1 MNFEFI
7 YIIAHYYLIQQF
19 MMWLIALPLIGIL
32 IFLSSFFAAAEMAFV
47 SIDRIKVREESVKGN
62 RNAILLE
69 KLLESPDEVVSAIV
83 VCNNLVNITASI
95 LAGTVAMHLLGNIGM
110 GIATA
115 VMTSLI
121 VIFGEVIPKAFG
133 INNAQFAF
141 KVSRHI
147 HLIRTIFYPIVKAFT
162 VISDAFLKLM
172 GKEKRGKLIVTEEEI
187 KTMMDL
193 GVQNGTIKKD
203 EQELVEEIFDFD
215 ETEAKEIYIPIK
227 QIVGLQENNTLGEL
241 INKSIKTGH
250 SRFPVYKQNK
260 TDIVGMVHVK
270 DALLKDE
277 NLSLKEIMRE
287 ILKIPAKMKAD
298 DVLRKMQRMKMH
310 MAVIQ
315 SKEGKIIGLVTM
327 EDLLE
332 TIFGEIRDEHD
343 IK

>member
-1 MNFEFI
+1 
-7 YIIAHYYLIQQF
+7 
-19 MMWLIALPLIGIL
+19 MWLIALPVIALLIL
-32 IFLSSFFAAAEMAFV
+32 LSSFFAAAEMAFV
-47 SIDRIKVREESVKGN
+47 SIDRIKVREESVKGK

-69 KLLESPDEVVSAIV
+69 KLLESPDEVVSAVV

-95 LAGTVAMHLLGNIGM
+95 LAGTMAADLLGNIGV

-121 VIFGEVIPKAFG
+121 VIFGEVIPKAYG
-133 INNAQFAF
+133 INNEQFAF
-141 KVSRHI
+141 KVSKHLL
-147 HLIRTIFYPIVKAFT
+147 LIRTIFYPIVKAFT
-162 VISDAFLKLM
+162 VISDAFLNIM

-187 KTMMDL
+187 KTMMDF

-203 EQELVEEIFDFD
+203 EQELVEEIFEFD
-215 ETEAKEIYIPIK
+215 ETEAKEVYVPVK
-227 QIVGLQENNTLGEL
+227 QMVGLQENNTLEEL

-250 SRFPVYKQNK
+250 SRFPCYRENK
-260 TDIVGMVHVK
+260 EDIEGMVHVK
-270 DALLKDE
+270 DALLKDK
-277 NLSLKEIMRE
+277 NMQVKEIMRE
-287 ILKIPAKMKAD
+287 IIKIPPKMKVD

-332 TIFGEIRDEHD
+332 EIFGEIRDEHD
-343 IK
+343 IT

>member
-1 MNFEFI
+1 MS
-7 YIIAHYYLIQQF
+7 
-19 MMWLIALPLIGIL
+19 WLIALPVIGLLIL
-32 IFLSSFFAAAEMAFV
+32 LSSFFAAAEMAFV
-47 SIDRIKVREESVKGN
+47 SIDRIKVREESVKGKK
-62 RNAILLE
+62 NAILLE
-69 KLLESPDEVVSAIV
+69 KLLESPDEVVSAVV

-95 LAGTVAMHLLGNIGM
+95 LAGTIATYLLGNIGL

-121 VIFGEVIPKAFG
+121 VIFGEVIPKAYG

-141 KVSRHI
+141 KVSKYL

-162 VISDAFLKLM
+162 VISDAFLKIM

-187 KTMMDL
+187 KTLMDF

-215 ETEAKEIYIPIK
+215 ETEAKEVYVPVK
-227 QIVGLQENNTLGEL
+227 QMVGLWENDTVEEL

-250 SRFPVYKQNK
+250 SRFPIYMGNK
-260 TDIVGMVHVK
+260 EEIAGMVHVK
-270 DALLKDE
+270 DSLLKDK
-277 NLSLKEIMRE
+277 NMPVKEIMRE
-287 ILKIPAKMKAD
+287 IIKIPPKMKVD

-327 EDLLE
+327 EDLIE
-332 TIFGEIRDEHD
+332 EIFGEIQDEHD

>member
-1 MNFEFI
+1 
-7 YIIAHYYLIQQF
+7 
-19 MMWLIALPLIGIL
+19 MWLIALPVIALLIL
-32 IFLSSFFAAAEMAFV
+32 LSSFFAAAEMAFV
-47 SIDRIKVREESVKGN
+47 SIDRIKVREESVKGKK
-62 RNAILLE
+62 NAILLE
-69 KLLESPDEVVSAIV
+69 KLLESPDEVVSAVV

-95 LAGTVAMHLLGNIGM
+95 LAGTIATYLLGNIGL

-115 VMTSLI
+115 IMTSLI
-121 VIFGEVIPKAFG
+121 VIFGEVIPKAYG

-141 KVSRHI
+141 KVSKYL

-162 VISDAFLKLM
+162 VISDAFLKIM

-187 KTMMDL
+187 KTLMDL

-215 ETEAKEIYIPIK
+215 ETEAKEVYVPVK
-227 QIVGLQENNTLGEL
+227 QILGLQENDTVEEL

-250 SRFPVYKQNK
+250 SRFPIYMGNK
-260 TDIVGMVHVK
+260 EEIAGMVHVK
-270 DALLKDE
+270 DALLKDK
-277 NLSLKEIMRE
+277 NMPVKEIMRE
-287 ILKIPAKMKAD
+287 IIKIPPKMKVD

-327 EDLLE
+327 EDLIE
-332 TIFGEIRDEHD
+332 EIFGEIQDEHD
-343 IK
+343 IT

>member
-1 MNFEFI
+1 
-7 YIIAHYYLIQQF
+7 
-19 MMWLIALPLIGIL
+19 MMWLIALPVIGLL

-47 SIDRIKVREESVKGN
+47 SIDRIRVREESVKGK

-69 KLLESPDEVVSAIV
+69 KLLESPDEVVSAVV

-95 LAGTVAMHLLGNIGM
+95 LAGTTAMYLLGNIGV

-121 VIFGEVIPKAFG
+121 IIFGEVIPKAFG

-141 KVSRHI
+141 NVAGYLQ
-147 HLIRTIFYPIVKAFT
+147 LIKTIFYPVVKAFAA
-162 VISDAFLKLM
+162 ISDAFLKIL

-187 KTMMDL
+187 KTLMDL
-193 GVQNGTIKKD
+193 GVKNGTIKKD
-203 EQELVEEIFDFD
+203 EQKLVEEIFVFD
-215 ETEAKEIYIPIK
+215 ETEAKEVYVPVEH
-227 QIVGLQENNTLGEL
+227 IVGLQENNTLEEL

-250 SRFPVYKQNK
+250 SRFPVYKENK
-260 TDIVGMVHVK
+260 ADIVGMVHVK

-277 NLSLKEIMRE
+277 NISVKEIMRE
-287 ILKIPAKMKAD
+287 IILIPAKMKVD
-298 DVLRKMQRMKMH
+298 DVLRKMQRMKMQ

-327 EDLLE
+327 EDLIE
-332 TIFGEIRDEHD
+332 KIFGEIRDEHD

>member
-1 MNFEFI
+1 
-7 YIIAHYYLIQQF
+7 
-19 MMWLIALPLIGIL
+19 MWLIALPVIGLL

-47 SIDRIKVREESVKGN
+47 SIDRIKVREESVKGKK
-62 RNAILLE
+62 NAILLE
-69 KLLESPDEVVSAIV
+69 KLLESPDEVVSAVV

-95 LAGTVAMHLLGNIGM
+95 LAGTIAMYLLGNIGV

-121 VIFGEVIPKAFG
+121 IIFGEVIPKAYG
-133 INNAQFAF
+133 INNEQFAF
-141 KVSRHI
+141 KVSRHL

-162 VISDAFLKLM
+162 AISDAFLKML

-187 KTMMDL
+187 KTLMDL

-203 EQELVEEIFDFD
+203 EQELVEEIFEFD
-215 ETEAKEIYIPIK
+215 ETEAKEVYVPVK
-227 QIVGLQENNTLGEL
+227 QIVGLQENNTLEEL

-250 SRFPVYKQNK
+250 SRFPVYMENK
-260 TDIVGMVHVK
+260 EDIEGMVHVK
-270 DALLKDE
+270 DALLKDK
-277 NLSLKEIMRE
+277 NIPVKEIMRE
-287 ILKIPAKMKAD
+287 IIKISPKMKVD
-298 DVLRKMQRMKMH
+298 DVLRKMQRMKMQ

-327 EDLLE
+327 EDLIE
-332 TIFGEIRDEHD
+332 KIFGEIRDEHD

>member
-1 MNFEFI
+1 
-7 YIIAHYYLIQQF
+7 
-19 MMWLIALPLIGIL
+19 MWLIALPVIALLIL
-32 IFLSSFFAAAEMAFV
+32 LSSFFAAAEMAFV
-47 SIDRIKVREESVKGN
+47 SVDRIKVREESVKGK

-69 KLLESPDEVVSAIV
+69 KLLESPDEVVSAVV

-95 LAGTVAMHLLGNIGM
+95 LAGTIATYLLGNIGL

-121 VIFGEVIPKAFG
+121 VIFGEVIPKAYG

-141 KVSRHI
+141 KVSRHL

-162 VISDAFLKLM
+162 VISDAFLKIM

-187 KTMMDL
+187 KTLMDL

-215 ETEAKEIYIPIK
+215 ETEAKEVYVPVK
-227 QIVGLQENNTLGEL
+227 QMVGLWENETVEEL

-250 SRFPVYKQNK
+250 SRFPIYMGNK
-260 TDIVGMVHVK
+260 EEIVGMVHVK
-270 DALLKDE
+270 DALLKDK
-277 NLSLKEIMRE
+277 NMPVKEIMRE
-287 ILKIPAKMKAD
+287 IIKISPKMKVD
-298 DVLRKMQRMKMH
+298 DVLRKMQRMKLH

-327 EDLLE
+327 EDLIE
-332 TIFGEIRDEHD
+332 EIFGEIRDEHD
-343 IK
+343 MK

>member
-1 MNFEFI
+1 
-7 YIIAHYYLIQQF
+7 
-19 MMWLIALPLIGIL
+19 MWLIALPVIGLL

-47 SIDRIKVREESVKGN
+47 SIDRIKVREESVKGK

-69 KLLESPDEVVSAIV
+69 KLLESPDEVVSAVV

-95 LAGTVAMHLLGNIGM
+95 LAGTMAAYLLGNIGV

-121 VIFGEVIPKAFG
+121 VIFGEVIPKAYG
-133 INNAQFAF
+133 INNEQFAF
-141 KVSRHI
+141 NVSRYL

-162 VISDAFLKLM
+162 VISDAFLKML

-203 EQELVEEIFDFD
+203 EQELVEEIFEFD
-215 ETEAKEIYIPIK
+215 ETEAKEVYVPVK
-227 QIVGLQENNTLGEL
+227 HIVGLQEYNTVEEL

-250 SRFPVYKQNK
+250 SRFPVYKENK
-260 TDIVGMVHVK
+260 ADIVGMVHVK
-270 DALLKDE
+270 DALLKDK
-277 NLSLKEIMRE
+277 NIPVKEIMRE
-287 ILKIPAKMKAD
+287 IIKISPKMKVD
-298 DVLRKMQRMKMH
+298 DVLRKMQRMKMQ
-310 MAVIQ
+310 MAVIR

-327 EDLLE
+327 EDLIE
-332 TIFGEIRDEHD
+332 KIFGEIQDEHD

>member
-1 MNFEFI
+1 
-7 YIIAHYYLIQQF
+7 
-19 MMWLIALPLIGIL
+19 MWLIALPVIALLIL
-32 IFLSSFFAAAEMAFV
+32 LSSFFAAAEMAFV
-47 SIDRIKVREESVKGN
+47 SVDRIKVREESVKGKK
-62 RNAILLE
+62 NAILLE
-69 KLLESPDEVVSAIV
+69 KLLESPDEVVSAVV

-95 LAGTVAMHLLGNIGM
+95 LAGTIATYLLGNIGL

-121 VIFGEVIPKAFG
+121 VIFGEVIPKAYG

-141 KVSRHI
+141 KVSRHL

-162 VISDAFLKLM
+162 VISDAFLKIM

-187 KTMMDL
+187 KTLMDL

-215 ETEAKEIYIPIK
+215 ETEAKEVYVPVK
-227 QIVGLQENNTLGEL
+227 QMVGLWENETVEEL

-250 SRFPVYKQNK
+250 SRFPIYMGNK
-260 TDIVGMVHVK
+260 EEIAGMVHVK
-270 DALLKDE
+270 DALLKDK
-277 NLSLKEIMRE
+277 NMPVKEIMRE
-287 ILKIPAKMKAD
+287 IIKISPKMKVD
-298 DVLRKMQRMKMH
+298 DVLRKMQRMKLH

-327 EDLLE
+327 EDLIE
-332 TIFGEIRDEHD
+332 EIFGEIRDEHD
-343 IK
+343 MK

>member
-1 MNFEFI
+1 
-7 YIIAHYYLIQQF
+7 
-19 MMWLIALPLIGIL
+19 MWLIALPVIALLIL
-32 IFLSSFFAAAEMAFV
+32 LSSFFAAAEMAFV
-47 SIDRIKVREESVKGN
+47 SVDRIKVREESVKGK

-69 KLLESPDEVVSAIV
+69 KLLESPDEVVSAVV

-95 LAGTVAMHLLGNIGM
+95 LAGTTAMYLLGNIGV

-115 VMTSLI
+115 IMTSLI

-141 KVSRHI
+141 KVSRHLRI
-147 HLIRTIFYPIVKAFT
+147 IRTIFYPIVKAFT
-162 VISDAFLKLM
+162 VISDAFLKML

-187 KTMMDL
+187 KTLMDL

-215 ETEAKEIYIPIK
+215 ETEAKEVYVPVK
-227 QIVGLQENNTLGEL
+227 QIVGLQENNTLEEL
-241 INKSIKTGH
+241 IIKSVKTGH
-250 SRFPVYKQNK
+250 SRFPVYRENK
-260 TDIVGMVHVK
+260 DDIEGMVHVK
-270 DALLKDE
+270 DAFLKDK
-277 NLSLKEIMRE
+277 NMQVKEIMRE
-287 ILKIPAKMKAD
+287 IIKIPPKMKVD

-315 SKEGKIIGLVTM
+315 SKEGKIMGLVTM
-327 EDLLE
+327 EDLIE
-332 TIFGEIRDEHD
+332 EIFGEIRDEHD

>member
-1 MNFEFI
+1 
-7 YIIAHYYLIQQF
+7 
-19 MMWLIALPLIGIL
+19 MWLIALPVIALLIL
-32 IFLSSFFAAAEMAFV
+32 LSSFFAAAEMAFV
-47 SIDRIKVREESVKGN
+47 SIDRIKVREESVKGKK
-62 RNAILLE
+62 NAILLE
-69 KLLESPDEVVSAIV
+69 KLLESPDEVVSAVV

-95 LAGTVAMHLLGNIGM
+95 LAGTMAADLLGNIGV

-121 VIFGEVIPKAFG
+121 VIFGEVIPKAYG
-133 INNAQFAF
+133 INNEQFAF
-141 KVSRHI
+141 KVSRYL

-162 VISDAFLKLM
+162 VISDAFLNIM

-203 EQELVEEIFDFD
+203 EQELVEEIFEFD
-215 ETEAKEIYIPIK
+215 ETEAKEVYVPVK
-227 QIVGLQENNTLGEL
+227 QIVGLQENNTLEEL

-250 SRFPVYKQNK
+250 SRFPVYMENK
-260 TDIVGMVHVK
+260 EDIEGMVHVK
-270 DALLKDE
+270 DALLKDK
-277 NLSLKEIMRE
+277 NIPVKEIMRE
-287 ILKIPAKMKAD
+287 IIKISPKMKVD
-298 DVLRKMQRMKMH
+298 DVLRKMQRMKMQ

-327 EDLLE
+327 EDLIE
-332 TIFGEIRDEHD
+332 KIFGEIRDEHD

>member
-1 MNFEFI
+1 
-7 YIIAHYYLIQQF
+7 
-19 MMWLIALPLIGIL
+19 MWLIALPVIALLIL
-32 IFLSSFFAAAEMAFV
+32 LSSFFAAAEMAFV
-47 SIDRIKVREESVKGN
+47 SIDRIKVREESVKGKK
-62 RNAILLE
+62 NAILLE
-69 KLLESPDEVVSAIV
+69 KLLESPDEVVSAVV

-95 LAGTVAMHLLGNIGM
+95 LAGTMAAYLLGNIGV

-121 VIFGEVIPKAFG
+121 VIFGEVIPKAYG
-133 INNAQFAF
+133 INNEQFAF
-141 KVSRHI
+141 KVSRYL

-162 VISDAFLKLM
+162 VISDAFLNIM

-203 EQELVEEIFDFD
+203 EQELVEEIFEFD
-215 ETEAKEIYIPIK
+215 ETEAKEVYVPVK
-227 QIVGLQENNTLGEL
+227 QIVGLQENNTLEEL

-250 SRFPVYKQNK
+250 SRFPVYMENK
-260 TDIVGMVHVK
+260 EDIEGMVHVK
-270 DALLKDE
+270 DALLKDK
-277 NLSLKEIMRE
+277 NIPVKEIMRE
-287 ILKIPAKMKAD
+287 IIKISPKMKVD
-298 DVLRKMQRMKMH
+298 DVLRKMQRMKMQ

-327 EDLLE
+327 EDLIE
-332 TIFGEIRDEHD
+332 KIFGEIRDEHD

>member
-1 MNFEFI
+1 
-7 YIIAHYYLIQQF
+7 
-19 MMWLIALPLIGIL
+19 MWLIALPVIALLIL
-32 IFLSSFFAAAEMAFV
+32 LSSFFAAAEMAFV
-47 SIDRIKVREESVKGN
+47 SVDRIKVREESVKGKK
-62 RNAILLE
+62 NAILLE
-69 KLLESPDEVVSAIV
+69 KLLERPDEVISAVV

-95 LAGTVAMHLLGNIGM
+95 LAGTTAMYLLGTIGV
-110 GIATA
+110 GVATA

-121 VIFGEVIPKAFG
+121 IIFGEVIPKAYG
-133 INNAQFAF
+133 INNEEFAF
-141 KVSRHI
+141 KVSRYL

-162 VISDAFLKLM
+162 VISDAFLNIM

-187 KTMMDL
+187 KTLMDL

-215 ETEAKEIYIPIK
+215 ETEAKEVYVPVK
-227 QIVGLQENNTLGEL
+227 QMVGLQENNTLEEL

-250 SRFPVYKQNK
+250 SRFPIYRENK
-260 TDIVGMVHVK
+260 EDVEGMVHVK
-270 DALLKDE
+270 DALLKDK
-277 NLSLKEIMRE
+277 NMQVKEIMRE
-287 ILKIPAKMKAD
+287 IIKIPPKMKVD

-327 EDLLE
+327 EDLIE
-332 TIFGEIRDEHD
+332 EIFGEIRDEHD

>member
-1 MNFEFI
+1 
-7 YIIAHYYLIQQF
+7 
-19 MMWLIALPLIGIL
+19 MWLIALPVIALLIL
-32 IFLSSFFAAAEMAFV
+32 LSSFFAAAEMAFV
-47 SIDRIKVREESVKGN
+47 SVDKIKVREESVKGKK
-62 RNAILLE
+62 NAILLE
-69 KLLESPDEVVSAIV
+69 KLLESPDEVISAVV

-95 LAGTVAMHLLGNIGM
+95 LAGTIATYLLGNIGV
-110 GIATA
+110 GVATA

-121 VIFGEVIPKAFG
+121 IIFGEVIPKAYG
-133 INNAQFAF
+133 INNEQFAF
-141 KVSRHI
+141 KVSRHL

-162 VISDAFLKLM
+162 VISDAFLNIM

-187 KTMMDL
+187 KTLMDL

-215 ETEAKEIYIPIK
+215 ETEAKEVYVPVK
-227 QIVGLQENNTLGEL
+227 QIVGLQENNTLEEL

-250 SRFPVYKQNK
+250 SRFPVYMGNK
-260 TDIVGMVHVK
+260 DDIEGMVHVK
-270 DALLKDE
+270 DALLKDK
-277 NLSLKEIMRE
+277 NMPVKEIMRE
-287 ILKIPAKMKAD
+287 IIKIPPKMKVD

-327 EDLLE
+327 EDLIE
-332 TIFGEIRDEHD
+332 EIFGEIRDEHD

>member
-1 MNFEFI
+1 
-7 YIIAHYYLIQQF
+7 
-19 MMWLIALPLIGIL
+19 MWLIALLVIGIL
-32 IFLSSFFAAAEMAFV
+32 ILLSSFFAAAEMAFV
-47 SIDRIKVREESVKGN
+47 SIDRIKVREESVKGK

-69 KLLESPDEVVSAIV
+69 KLLESPDEVVSAVV

-95 LAGTVAMHLLGNIGM
+95 LAGAMAADLLGGNIGL
-110 GIATA
+110 GVATA

-121 VIFGEVIPKAFG
+121 VIFGEVIPKAYG
-133 INNAQFAF
+133 INNEQFAF
-141 KVSRHI
+141 KVSKYL

-162 VISDAFLKLM
+162 VISDAFLKIM

-187 KTMMDL
+187 KTMMDF

-215 ETEAKEIYIPIK
+215 ETEAKEVYVPVK
-227 QIVGLQENNTLGEL
+227 QMVGLEENETVEEL

-250 SRFPVYKQNK
+250 SRFPIYMGNK
-260 TDIVGMVHVK
+260 EEIAGMVHVK
-270 DALLKDE
+270 DALLKDK
-277 NLSLKEIMRE
+277 NMPVKEIMRE
-287 ILKIPAKMKAD
+287 IIKIPPKMKVD

-327 EDLLE
+327 EDLIE
-332 TIFGEIRDEHD
+332 EIFGEIQDEHD

>member
-1 MNFEFI
+1 
-7 YIIAHYYLIQQF
+7 
-19 MMWLIALPLIGIL
+19 MWLIALPVIALLIL
-32 IFLSSFFAAAEMAFV
+32 LSSFFAAAEMAFV
-47 SIDRIKVREESVKGN
+47 SIDRIKVREESVKGKK
-62 RNAILLE
+62 NAILLE
-69 KLLESPDEVVSAIV
+69 ILLESPDEVVSAVV

-95 LAGTVAMHLLGNIGM
+95 LAGTMAAYLLGNIGV

-121 VIFGEVIPKAFG
+121 VIFGEVIPKAYG
-133 INNAQFAF
+133 INNEQFAF
-141 KVSRHI
+141 KVSRYL

-162 VISDAFLKLM
+162 VISDAFLNIM

-203 EQELVEEIFDFD
+203 EQELVEEIFEFD
-215 ETEAKEIYIPIK
+215 ETEAKEVYVPVK
-227 QIVGLQENNTLGEL
+227 QIVGLQENNTLEEL

-250 SRFPVYKQNK
+250 SRFPVYMENK
-260 TDIVGMVHVK
+260 EDIEGMVHVK
-270 DALLKDE
+270 DALLKDK
-277 NLSLKEIMRE
+277 NIPVKEIMRE
-287 ILKIPAKMKAD
+287 IIKISPKMKVD
-298 DVLRKMQRMKMH
+298 DVLRKMQRMKMQ

-327 EDLLE
+327 EDLIE
-332 TIFGEIRDEHD
+332 KIFGEIRDEHD

>member
-1 MNFEFI
+1 
-7 YIIAHYYLIQQF
+7 
-19 MMWLIALPLIGIL
+19 MWLIALPVIALLIL
-32 IFLSSFFAAAEMAFV
+32 LSSFFAAAEMAFV
-47 SIDRIKVREESVKGN
+47 SVDRIKVREESVKGKK
-62 RNAILLE
+62 NAILLE
-69 KLLESPDEVVSAIV
+69 KLLESPDEVVSAVV

-95 LAGTVAMHLLGNIGM
+95 LAGAIATYLLGNIGL

-121 VIFGEVIPKAFG
+121 VIFGEVIPKAYG
-133 INNAQFAF
+133 INNEQFAF
-141 KVSRHI
+141 KVSRHL

-162 VISDAFLKLM
+162 VISDAFLNIM

-187 KTMMDL
+187 KTLMDL

-215 ETEAKEIYIPIK
+215 ETEAKEVYVPVK
-227 QIVGLQENNTLGEL
+227 QIVGLQENNTLEEL

-250 SRFPVYKQNK
+250 SRFPVYMENK
-260 TDIVGMVHVK
+260 EDIEGMVHVK
-270 DALLKDE
+270 DALLKDK
-277 NLSLKEIMRE
+277 NMPVKEIMRE
-287 ILKIPAKMKAD
+287 IIKIPPKMKVD

-327 EDLLE
+327 EDLIE
-332 TIFGEIRDEHD
+332 EIFGEIRDEHD

>member
-1 MNFEFI
+1 
-7 YIIAHYYLIQQF
+7 
-19 MMWLIALPLIGIL
+19 MWLIALPVIALLIL
-32 IFLSSFFAAAEMAFV
+32 LSSFFAAAEMAFV
-47 SIDRIKVREESVKGN
+47 SIDRIKVREESVKGKK
-62 RNAILLE
+62 NAILLE
-69 KLLESPDEVVSAIV
+69 KLLESPDEVVSAVV

-95 LAGTVAMHLLGNIGM
+95 LAGAIATDLLGNIGV

-121 VIFGEVIPKAFG
+121 IIFGEVIPKAFG

-141 KVSRHI
+141 KVSRHL

-162 VISDAFLKLM
+162 VISDAFLNIM

-187 KTMMDL
+187 KTLMDL

-203 EQELVEEIFDFD
+203 EQELVEEIFEFD
-215 ETEAKEIYIPIK
+215 ETEAKEVYVPVK
-227 QIVGLQENNTLGEL
+227 QMVGLAENETVEEL

-250 SRFPVYKQNK
+250 SRFPIYMGNK
-260 TDIVGMVHVK
+260 EEIAGMVHVK
-270 DALLKDE
+270 DALLKDK
-277 NLSLKEIMRE
+277 NMPVKEIMRE
-287 ILKIPAKMKAD
+287 IIKISPKMKVD

-327 EDLLE
+327 EDLIE
-332 TIFGEIRDEHD
+332 EIFGEIRDEHD

>member
-1 MNFEFI
+1 MS
-7 YIIAHYYLIQQF
+7 
-19 MMWLIALPLIGIL
+19 WLIALPVIGLLIL
-32 IFLSSFFAAAEMAFV
+32 LSSFFAAAEMAFV
-47 SIDRIKVREESVKGN
+47 SIDRITVREESVKGK

-69 KLLESPDEVVSAIV
+69 KLLESPDEVVSAVV

-95 LAGTVAMHLLGNIGM
+95 LAGAIATDLLGNIGL

-121 VIFGEVIPKAFG
+121 VIFGEVIPKAYG

-141 KVSRHI
+141 KVSNYL

-162 VISDAFLKLM
+162 VISDAFLKML

-187 KTMMDL
+187 KTLMDL

-203 EQELVEEIFDFD
+203 EQELVEEIFEFD
-215 ETEAKEIYIPIK
+215 ETEAKEVYVPVK
-227 QIVGLQENNTLGEL
+227 QMVGLWENETVEEL

-250 SRFPVYKQNK
+250 SRFPVYMGNK
-260 TDIVGMVHVK
+260 EEIVGMVHVK
-270 DALLKDE
+270 DALLKDK
-277 NLSLKEIMRE
+277 NMPVKEIMRE
-287 ILKIPAKMKAD
+287 IIKIPPKMKVD

-315 SKEGKIIGLVTM
+315 SKEGKIVGLVTM
-327 EDLLE
+327 EDLIE
-332 TIFGEIRDEHD
+332 EIFGEIQDEHD
-343 IK
+343 II

>member
-1 MNFEFI
+1 
-7 YIIAHYYLIQQF
+7 
-19 MMWLIALPLIGIL
+19 MWLIALPVIALLIL
-32 IFLSSFFAAAEMAFV
+32 LSSFFAAAEMAFV
-47 SIDRIKVREESVKGN
+47 SVDRIKVREESVKGKK
-62 RNAILLE
+62 NAILLE
-69 KLLESPDEVVSAIV
+69 KLLESPDEVVSAVV

-95 LAGTVAMHLLGNIGM
+95 LAGTIATYLLGNIGV

-121 VIFGEVIPKAFG
+121 IIFGEVIPKAYG
-133 INNAQFAF
+133 INNEEFAF
-141 KVSRHI
+141 KVSRHL

-162 VISDAFLKLM
+162 VISDAFLKIM

-187 KTMMDL
+187 KTLMDL

-215 ETEAKEIYIPIK
+215 ETEAKEVYVPVK
-227 QIVGLQENNTLGEL
+227 QMVGLQENNTLEEL

-250 SRFPVYKQNK
+250 SRFPIYMGNK
-260 TDIVGMVHVK
+260 EEIAGMVHVK
-270 DALLKDE
+270 DALLKDK
-277 NLSLKEIMRE
+277 NMPVKEIMRE
-287 ILKIPAKMKAD
+287 IIKISPKMKVD

-327 EDLLE
+327 EDLIE
-332 TIFGEIRDEHD
+332 EIFGEIRDEHD